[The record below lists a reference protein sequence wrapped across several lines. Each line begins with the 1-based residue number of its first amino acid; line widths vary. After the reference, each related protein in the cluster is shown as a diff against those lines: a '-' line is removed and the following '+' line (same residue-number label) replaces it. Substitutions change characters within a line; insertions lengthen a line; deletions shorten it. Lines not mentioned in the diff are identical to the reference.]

1 MEHLNDKTKVELK
14 MHKRRLSEVQH
25 EKSHLEDQ
33 IARQSFRLQCTVT
46 EAEMQ
51 SQKEIIQLLT
61 SVSILKLC
69 N

>member
-1 MEHLNDKTKVELK
+1 MRKQQ
-14 MHKRRLSEVQH
+14 LSEVQH

-33 IARQSFRLQCTVT
+33 IAQQSSQLQSMVT

-51 SQKEIIQLLT
+51 SREEIIELLT
-61 SVSILKLC
+61 SVSILTFVAQNIDKT